1 LTGKQRH
8 GIRQHGNVAHVGSV
22 MKKPDRPWG
31 IHSRPLAWALA
42 LLCACGVEPQL
53 GVAIDE
59 LEDLD
64 DDPALAAAVAEAGA
78 ELDGRGRLE
87 PPRPGAP
94 GIGDTLFPTLGN
106 GGYDVRHYAFRL
118 RYETADPAQPLDGT
132 VQILARA
139 TQSLSRF
146 NLDFSGDSI
155 GGVRVNGRTAE
166 FVRDGEELVITPAHP
181 LRRGQLFLVTVSDF
195 AATPRAPDP
204 AVFLG
209 APFFRS
215 VDGTG
220 WAFQPYNAH
229 QVFPSNDH
237 PSDKASFS
245 FRVDVPAGTTAVASG
260 VRTSVHTSGGR
271 TIYRYEHRDPMATE
285 LVQMAVGALT
295 VIERGRHAG
304 VTVRDVVPTRLL
316 ADLEP
321 KLAAVTTHIDF
332 MENLVGDYPFPT
344 YGSFA
349 VDAPLRFALETQT
362 LTVYDASIFAAP
374 PEVAGQIM
382 VHELAHQWFG
392 DSVSPRQWTDVWL
405 NEGHAAWYEI
415 SFRFGLD
422 SPEFLSI
429 MQNVYSR
436 GDIFR
441 AIAGPVARPPGDSIL
456 RLFNQNVYVG
466 GALTLY
472 ALRQVVGDASFKAI
486 ERAWVRRFRGR
497 AGSTADYIALAA
509 EVSGQDVTAFL
520 NDWLFGTTTPAMPGH
535 PDWTVIPFPPPLAAP
550 TEDELAA
557 LAAEIQLDDLG
568 LVKH

>member
-1 LTGKQRH
+1 ML
-8 GIRQHGNVAHVGSV
+8 S
-22 MKKPDRPWG
+22 
-31 IHSRPLAWALA
+31 
-42 LLCACGVEPQL
+42 ACGVEPQI
-53 GVAIDE
+53 GVAVDDLDG

-64 DDPALAAAVAEAGA
+64 DDPALAGAVAEAGA
-78 ELDGRGRLE
+78 ELDAGGRFE
-87 PPRPGAP
+87 VPRPGDP
-94 GIGDTLFPTLGN
+94 GIGDALFPTLGN
-106 GGYDVRHYAFRL
+106 GGYDVKHYAFRL
-118 RYETADPAQPLDGT
+118 RYDTADPAQPLDGT
-132 VQILARA
+132 VRILARA

-146 NLDFSGDSI
+146 DLDFSGDSV
-155 GGVRVNGRTAE
+155 GGVRVNGRTAA
-166 FVRDGEELVITPAHP
+166 FQRDGEELVITPAHS
-181 LRRGQLFLVTVSDF
+181 LRRGQLFLVTVTDF
-195 AATPRAPDP
+195 AATPTVPDP
-204 AVFLG
+204 TVFAG

-215 VDGTG
+215 PDGTG
-220 WAFQPYNAH
+220 WAFQPNNAH
-229 QVFPSNDH
+229 RVFPSNDH

-260 VRTSVHTSGGR
+260 ARTSVHTSGGR
-271 TIYRYEHRDPMATE
+271 TIYRYEHRAPMATE
-285 LVQMAVGALT
+285 LVQMAVGALS
-295 VIERGRHAG
+295 VIERGNHAG

-321 KLAAVTTHIDF
+321 KLAAVTGHIDF

-374 PEVAGQIM
+374 PEVVGQIM

-392 DSVSPRQWTDVWL
+392 NSVSPRQWSDVWL
-405 NEGHAAWYEI
+405 SEGHAAWYEI
-415 SFRFGLD
+415 AFAVGLD
-422 SPEFLSI
+422 SADFLNL
-429 MQNVYSR
+429 MQLVYSR

-441 AIAGPVARPPGDSIL
+441 AILGPVARPMGGDIP
-456 RLFNQNVYVG
+456 RLFNNNVYLG

-472 ALRQVVGDASFKAI
+472 ALRQVIGDAAFQAV
-486 ERAWVRRFRGR
+486 ERAWVTRFRGR

-520 NDWLFGTTTPAMPGH
+520 DDWLLGTNTPAMPGH
-535 PDWTVIPFPPPLAAP
+535 PDWTVIPFPPALTRQAP

-557 LAAEIQLDDLG
+557 LGAELQLDNLG